1 MTIKHVVLG
10 TGAIGRAVTEELIQR
25 GESVRM
31 VNRSGRMD
39 EVPAGAEV
47 VASDLYDQAKVRE
60 VTRGAQVVYQAA
72 QPNYNEW
79 HEKFPLLQ
87 KSIIDGLTGS
97 DAKLV
102 FVENLYMYGETN
114 GKPMAEDMP
123 YNAHTRK
130 GRVRGKISKAAF
142 QAHQDGRLRVTSARG
157 GNFFGP
163 WGTDSTMGARAF
175 YPLLQGK
182 PAQLI
187 GRTDL
192 PHSHT
197 YVKDFGKALVI
208 LGERSEADGQAWH
221 VPNDMP
227 NITQGEMVRMFAEE
241 AGVEPKMSSMG
252 KLMMRI
258 GGLFIPEAKESVE
271 MMYEFD
277 QPFVVDSS
285 KFEKTFGMKATPMR
299 EAIRETVAWYRSH
312 PEKHYRVPH
321 N

>member
-10 TGAIGRAVTEELIQR
+10 TGAIGRAVMEELIKR

-31 VNRSGRMD
+31 VNRSGKMD
-39 EVPAGAEV
+39 EVPAGVEV
-47 VASDLYDQAKVRE
+47 VASDLYDQAKVKD

-79 HEKFPLLQ
+79 TEKFPRLQ

-97 DAKLV
+97 TAKLV
-102 FVENLYMYGETN
+102 LVENLYMYGETN
-114 GKPMAEDMP
+114 GKLLTEESP

-130 GRVRGKISKAAF
+130 GRVRAAISKAAF
-142 QAHQDGRLRVTSARG
+142 VAHQEGRVRVTAARG
-157 GNFFGP
+157 GNFIGP
-163 WGTDSTMGARAF
+163 WGTDSTMGARVF
-175 YPLLQGK
+175 YPLLQGR

-187 GRTDL
+187 GRRDL
-192 PHSHT
+192 PHTHT
-197 YVKDFGKALVI
+197 YTKDFGRALVI

-221 VPNDMP
+221 VPNDQPMM
-227 NITQGEMVRMFAEE
+227 TQGELVRMFAEE
-241 AGVEPKMSSMG
+241 AGVEPKINSMG

-277 QPFVVDSS
+277 QSFIVDSS
-285 KFEKTFGMKATPMR
+285 KFEKAFGVKATPMH
-299 EAIRETVAWYRSH
+299 EAIKETVAWYKSH
-312 PEKHYRVPH
+312 SEKH
-321 N
+321 